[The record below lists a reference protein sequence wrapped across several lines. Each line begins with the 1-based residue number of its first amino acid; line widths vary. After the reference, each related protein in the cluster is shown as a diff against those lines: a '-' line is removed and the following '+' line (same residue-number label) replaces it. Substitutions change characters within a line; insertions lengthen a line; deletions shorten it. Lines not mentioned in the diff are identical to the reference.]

1 MALNQKGL
9 INVSN
14 YGFETI
20 AFYPLEHA
28 ASTTAIAV
36 LLSRVRK
43 MSHFE
48 FLKINSN
55 LKNNCCEPQLKIAD
69 S

>member
-20 AFYPLEHA
+20 AFYPLEQHA

-48 FLKINSN
+48 F
-55 LKNNCCEPQLKIAD
+55 
-69 S
+69 